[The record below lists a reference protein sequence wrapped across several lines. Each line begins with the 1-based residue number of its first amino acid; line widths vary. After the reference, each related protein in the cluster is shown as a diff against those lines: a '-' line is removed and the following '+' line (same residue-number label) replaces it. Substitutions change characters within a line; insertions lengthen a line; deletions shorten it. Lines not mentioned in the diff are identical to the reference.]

1 MTIMESSIGFD
12 ESKLDNSS
20 FYIRGNNQLTKVKI
34 ADIQWVSADGNYC
47 YLYTLQ
53 KKYAVKI
60 SMKKLATR
68 LSPKYFVQIHKS
80 HIVQLNVIDLVDMK
94 ENFVRISETNL
105 PMGRMYKDKLLLRL
119 DIL

>member
-1 MTIMESSIGFD
+1 MTVMESSIAF
-12 ESKLDNSS
+12 EEEKFEKNC
-20 FYIRGNNQLTKVKI
+20 FFIRGNNQLTKINV
-34 ADIQWVSADGNYC
+34 AEIQWVSADGNYC
-47 YLYTLQ
+47 YIYTAH

-68 LSPKYFVQIHKS
+68 LSPQEFLQIHKS
-80 HIVQLNVIDLVDMK
+80 YIVKFDAIDLVDTK

-105 PMGRMYKDKLLLRL
+105 PMGRIYRERLLTRL